1 MIVSSVMKVKQEKNK
16 RQTNV
21 VILDN
26 IRSIHNVGAIFR
38 TADALGIDKI
48 FLCGITPS
56 PIDRF
61 GRERSDFNKAS
72 LGAEKSVSWEHH
84 PSALLCVE
92 QLKQNGYTV
101 VCVEQAKNSID
112 YREVILENK
121 TAFVFGSEVDGVS
134 KEVFSHAD
142 YIAEINM
149 EGIKESL
156 NVSVTFGIVMFRM
169 LDK

>member
-1 MIVSSVMKVKQEKNK
+1 MKKKQEKNK
-16 RQTNV
+16 RQNNV

-26 IRSIHNVGAIFR
+26 IRSVHNVGAIFR

-61 GRERSDFNKAS
+61 GRERSDLNKAS
-72 LGAEKSVSWEHH
+72 LGAEKSVPWEHH

-92 QLKQNGYTV
+92 QFKAKGYSV
-101 VCVEQAKNSID
+101 VCVEQAENSTD
-112 YREVILENK
+112 YREVIPENK
-121 TAFVFGSEVDGVS
+121 TAFIFGSEVDGVS
-134 KEVFSHAD
+134 KDVLKLAD
-142 YIAEINM
+142 QIAEINM